1 MDVSKGKTWLFDRK
15 TWLLIVVAA
24 LGYFVD
30 VYDLLLFSVVRTP
43 SLADIGIPSK
53 ESLEVGLQ
61 LLNWQ
66 MYGLFIGAFFWGI
79 LGDKKGRI
87 SVLFGSILIY
97 SIANLL
103 NAGVQTVGQ
112 YEWLRLLSGFG
123 LAGELG
129 AGITL
134 VTEVVPK
141 EKRGI
146 GTTIIGSFGLLG
158 AVLASIVGL
167 NLGWRLAFIVGGI
180 MGLALLILRLG
191 VSESG
196 MFNKLQ
202 QEQSYISRGNIFLLF
217 SKPGRIVKLFICV
230 LVGLPVY
237 FVIGLLITGAPEFGK
252 ALGIIPAP
260 QAGLAVMYANIGVS
274 IGDIA
279 CGILSQF
286 LRSRKM
292 ALLAFAFLSGIT
304 ISIFLFLPV
313 SDLSLFYFKCG
324 LAGFGVGYWALINT
338 NTAEQ
343 FGTNIRATVA
353 TLSPNLIRASLIPI
367 TAIFVYLK
375 GNTNIITAA
384 TIIGCFCVLIS
395 IVSTFWLKET
405 FTQDLDYSEE

>member
-1 MDVSKGKTWLFDRK
+1 MNVSEKKYWLFDQK
-15 TWLLIVVAA
+15 TWLLIIVAA

-30 VYDLLLFSVVRTP
+30 VYDLLLFSVVRTT
-43 SLADIGIPSK
+43 SLADIGIQSK
-53 ESLEVGLQ
+53 DSLAVGLQ

-66 MYGLFIGAFFWGI
+66 MYGLLLGAFFWGI

-97 SIANLL
+97 SVANLL
-103 NAGVQTVGQ
+103 NAGVQTVDQ
-112 YEWLRLLSGFG
+112 YEWLRLFSGFG

-167 NLGWRLAFIVGGI
+167 NLGWRLAFISGGI

-191 VSESG
+191 VSEST
-196 MFNKLQ
+196 MFDKLQ
-202 QEQSYISRGNIFLLF
+202 QEHSHIPRGNIFLLF
-217 SKPGRIVKLFICV
+217 RRPRKIVKLVVCI

-252 ALGIIPAP
+252 ALGISPTP
-260 QAGLAVMYANIGVS
+260 LAGMAVMFAYIGMS
-274 IGDIA
+274 IGDIV
-279 CGILSQF
+279 CGMVSQF
-286 LRSRKM
+286 FKSRKTALFVF
-292 ALLAFAFLSGIT
+292 ALLAGIT

-313 SDLSLFYFKCG
+313 SGLPLFYFKCG
-324 LAGFGVGYWALINT
+324 LTGFGVGYWALINT

-367 TAIFVYLK
+367 AAIFVYLK
-375 GNTNIITAA
+375 GSAGIINAA
-384 TIIGCFCVLIS
+384 TIIGFLCVFIS
-395 IVSTFWLKET
+395 IISTFCLKET
-405 FTQDLDYSEE
+405 FRQDLDYIEE